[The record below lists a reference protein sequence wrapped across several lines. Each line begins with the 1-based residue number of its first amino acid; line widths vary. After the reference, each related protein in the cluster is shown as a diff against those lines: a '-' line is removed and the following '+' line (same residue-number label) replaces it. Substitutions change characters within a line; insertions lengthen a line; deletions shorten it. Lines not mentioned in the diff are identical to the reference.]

1 MKPKAYSVAIS
12 ESAQRI
18 AFEHLI
24 RPDGQE
30 DLCFALWYPSDG
42 QRRSTALIHRIVL
55 PGSGERSVHGN
66 ASFNPRFLE
75 RVISEAIQAGAGIAF
90 MHSHLSPGWQGMS
103 PDDVRAEESICAAVF
118 SAAGL
123 PLVGLTMGTDGAWS
137 ARFWIKTGRKKYHRF
152 WCGQARVVGKAL
164 SVTYMDKLLPPPRFK
179 KELTRTV
186 SAWGNT
192 AQAKLARLRFGIVGV
207 GSVGSIVAES
217 LARMGIQHIKMIDF
231 DRIEFLNL
239 DRILHATH
247 KDALLRRRKV
257 ATLKSALKKSATAD
271 RPQID
276 AIARSLADKKAFRE
290 VLDCDVL
297 FSCVDRPLARS
308 ILNFIAYAHLI
319 PVIDGGIRVERNKFG
334 ELAKADWKAHI
345 ASPERRCL
353 ECLKQYDPGHV
364 SMDREGFL
372 DKPNYIQELP
382 EDHVLRRNQNVFA
395 FSLSLAS
402 MEVLQMLLMVISPL
416 GVSEMGEQ
424 MFHLVPGCFE
434 EPVRDGKC
442 NPNCLYPGLMAKG
455 DRSGLQVV
463 S

>member
-1 MKPKAYSVAIS
+1 MKPRAYSVAIP
-12 ESAQRI
+12 ESVQRI

-55 PGSGERSVHGN
+55 PETGERSVHGN

-75 RVISEAIQAGAGIAF
+75 RVISEAIQAGTGIAF

-103 PDDVRAEESICAAVF
+103 DDDVHAEKSISAAVF
-118 SAAGL
+118 AVTGL

-137 ARFWIKTGRKKYHRF
+137 ARFWVKTGRKKYQRF
-152 WCGQARVVGKAL
+152 WSEQVRVVGKAL
-164 SVTYMDKLLPPPRFK
+164 AVTYMDKLLPPPCFR

-186 SAWGNT
+186 SAWGDT
-192 AQAKLARLRFGIVGV
+192 AQAKLARLRFGIVGA
-207 GSVGSIVAES
+207 GSVGSIVAEA

-231 DRIEFLNL
+231 DRVEFLNL
-239 DRILHATH
+239 DRILHATR
-247 KDALLRRRKV
+247 KDALLRRHKV

-271 RPQID
+271 RVQID

-290 VLDCDVL
+290 ALDCDVI

-334 ELAKADWKAHI
+334 KLAKADWKAHS

-364 SMDREGFL
+364 SMEREGYL
-372 DKPNYIQELP
+372 DKPSYIQNLP
-382 EDHVLRRNQNVFA
+382 ADHVLRRNQNVFA

-402 MEVLQMLLMVISPL
+402 MEVLQMLLMVITPL

-424 MFHLVPGCFE
+424 MFHLVPGRFE
-434 EPVRDGKC
+434 EPIRDGKC
-442 NPNCLYPGLMAKG
+442 NSKCLYPNLIAKG
-455 DRSGLQVV
+455 DRSGLEIV
-463 S
+463 